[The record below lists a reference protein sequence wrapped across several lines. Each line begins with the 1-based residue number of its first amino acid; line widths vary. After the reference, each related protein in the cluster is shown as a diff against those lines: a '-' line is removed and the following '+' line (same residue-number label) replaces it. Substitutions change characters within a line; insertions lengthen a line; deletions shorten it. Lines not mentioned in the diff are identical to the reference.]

1 MQIGHFCP
9 RRFSWLVC
17 YIKLL
22 PFTQYRKSSKNS
34 RLVYYAVFGFFF
46 FEVEIAIGLA
56 MVGYYNAIWCHNSQR
71 FYYACIVYW
80 HLWRYLF
87 LWQSFFFSLSV
98 SDTWWYVYIVILID
112 LWNVIEGIRENGLN
126 ALDPYSIITVPKL
139 ESLVTSLYVN
149 LNKRLPLS
157 QQVDVFNCARYL
169 LSWLLIAY
177 DK

>member
-1 MQIGHFCP
+1 MTCHFYC
-9 RRFSWLVC
+9 FLLWLLS
-17 YIKLL
+17 II
-22 PFTQYRKSSKNS
+22 R
-34 RLVYYAVFGFFF
+34 
-46 FEVEIAIGLA
+46 
-56 MVGYYNAIWCHNSQR
+56 
-71 FYYACIVYW
+71 
-80 HLWRYLF
+80 
-87 LWQSFFFSLSV
+87 LSV
-98 SDTWWYVYIVILID
+98 SFVLYPVILID

-139 ESLVTSLYVN
+139 ESVVTSLYVN

>member
-1 MQIGHFCP
+1 
-9 RRFSWLVC
+9 
-17 YIKLL
+17 
-22 PFTQYRKSSKNS
+22 
-34 RLVYYAVFGFFF
+34 
-46 FEVEIAIGLA
+46 
-56 MVGYYNAIWCHNSQR
+56 MVIDISDV
-71 FYYACIVYW
+71 I
-80 HLWRYLF
+80 
-87 LWQSFFFSLSV
+87 FFSSDEVFYFFPLSA